1 MHHPS
6 KEALG
11 PSNRVRYQWKSQEGN
26 RELQMGFPGGSSIKD
41 PPAMQEI
48 QETWVGSKGR
58 KDSLEEDMAA
68 HSSILAWRIQGQ
80 RGLVGHSPE
89 GH

>member
-1 MHHPS
+1 
-6 KEALG
+6 
-11 PSNRVRYQWKSQEGN
+11 
-26 RELQMGFPGGSSIKD
+26 
-41 PPAMQEI
+41 MQEI

-80 RGLVGHSPE
+80 RSLGGYSPWGHRVRSDLVTSLKVYSHIFGE
-89 GH
+89 